1 MYTVAFILYCNLARF
16 EPVTAVS
23 ASRQGTHRACPPA
36 VLSYVAD
43 IGGDHEGEAD
53 GEAEGDG
60 GPQHIEVRGEQTPPT
75 HRALPA
81 PTRHQYPLINKILYL
96 DGQSG
101 SSSQ

>member
-16 EPVTAVS
+16 ETVTAVS

-75 HRALPA
+75 LGAQPAGQPA
-81 PTRHQYPLINKILYL
+81 PGSQYHSMRTIP
-96 DGQSG
+96 
-101 SSSQ
+101 